1 MNELETKSRID
12 LFFTPAAVTNERL
25 RGYTVIVIDVLRS
38 ATTISTALMNGAREV
53 IPAVSPSAAIDLV
66 SEMQRDD
73 VILCGE
79 RSGNLVEGFDLGNS
93 PGEFIRSKVEGK
105 TIVFGSNNGSPAIVS
120 ATVARSVYLCGFV
133 NIEKVI
139 DKIAQINDPFPI
151 AILCAGKRD
160 SFALEDAVCGGMVL
174 SKLRSIYTNRVSYND
189 AGKAARLLCNEFG
202 DNILE
207 LLHATDHGNYLKDIG
222 LGDDILLCANINSV
236 SVVPML
242 HEGKLIDSESI

>member
-1 MNELETKSRID
+1 MTELETKSKID

-66 SEMQRDD
+66 SEMRRDD

-79 RSGNLVEGFDLGNS
+79 RSGSLVEGFDLGNS

-105 TIVFGSNNGSPAIVS
+105 TLVFGSNNGSPAIVS
-120 ATVARSVYLCGFV
+120 ATVARSVFLCGFI
-133 NIEKVI
+133 NI
-139 DKIAQINDPFPI
+139 DKIVEKIANIDDPFPI

-160 SFALEDAVCGGMVL
+160 SFALEDAVCAGMVL
-174 SKLRSIYTNRVSYND
+174 DKLLSHYPKKISYND
-189 AGKAARLLCNEFG
+189 AGKAARLLNAELG
-202 DNILE
+202 DNIIE
-207 LLHATDHGNYLKDIG
+207 LLRETDHGIHLTEIG
-222 LGDDILLCANINSV
+222 FGDDIEPCAKLNSV
-236 SVVPML
+236 TVVPIL
-242 HEGKLIDSESI
+242 HEGKLIDSEKT